1 MVTTPDAPRR
11 TSATDEGYATGLG
24 NRQVQ
29 MIAMGGAIGV
39 GLFLGVGGRMEQAG
53 PALILSYLL
62 CGAAAFFVMRALGEL
77 VLYKPVAGS
86 FVEYSREFIGP
97 WAGFAA
103 GWMYFINWAGA
114 GIAEIT
120 AAGIYI
126 GKWFPDFPQWLT
138 ALICL
143 VALLV
148 VNVLSVKLFGELEFW
163 FSVIKV
169 LAIVSFLAVGLAL
182 VVTASDVGGT
192 TAGPHNLV
200 DHGGFMPNGL
210 PLVLMS
216 LQGVMFAYASLE
228 MVGIAAG
235 ESKDPAKVMPKA
247 INSVV
252 WRIGVFY
259 VGSVLLLCM
268 VMPWTS
274 YNGDQ
279 SPFVTVF
286 SSLGVPWAGDLMNFV
301 VLTAALSS
309 CNSGLYSTGRILRS
323 LAQRGEAPSFTER
336 MNSRRAPYGAVLFT
350 GAVFLVGVLLNYV
363 VPKDAFDIA
372 TSISSLGVIAT
383 WAALLY
389 AQTRLRS
396 RARRGDLE
404 RPGYRM
410 PGSPWTNW
418 VVLGFLGLIVVL
430 AGFSEETAVRWS
442 FYAVPVLVVAIA
454 AGWWAVRGRASSS

>member
-1 MVTTPDAPRR
+1 MSALITEGRPLVTTPDAPRR

-228 MVGIAAG
+228 MVGIAGGG
-235 ESKDPAKVMPKA
+235 EPRTPPRSCPRRSTAW
-247 INSVV
+247 S
-252 WRIGVFY
+252 G
-259 VGSVLLLCM
+259 GSASS
-268 VMPWTS
+268 TS
-274 YNGDQ
+274 ARCCCCAWSCRG
-279 SPFVTVF
+279 PPT
-286 SSLGVPWAGDLMNFV
+286 
-301 VLTAALSS
+301 TA
-309 CNSGLYSTGRILRS
+309 T
-323 LAQRGEAPSFTER
+323 
-336 MNSRRAPYGAVLFT
+336 
-350 GAVFLVGVLLNYV
+350 
-363 VPKDAFDIA
+363 
-372 TSISSLGVIAT
+372 
-383 WAALLY
+383 
-389 AQTRLRS
+389 
-396 RARRGDLE
+396 RARSSRS
-404 RPGYRM
+404 
-410 PGSPWTNW
+410 SP
-418 VVLGFLGLIVVL
+418 
-430 AGFSEETAVRWS
+430 ASAC
-442 FYAVPVLVVAIA
+442 
-454 AGWWAVRGRASSS
+454 RGRAT

>member
-1 MVTTPDAPRR
+1 
-11 TSATDEGYATGLG
+11 
-24 NRQVQ
+24 
-29 MIAMGGAIGV
+29 
-39 GLFLGVGGRMEQAG
+39 
-53 PALILSYLL
+53 
-62 CGAAAFFVMRALGEL
+62 
-77 VLYKPVAGS
+77 
-86 FVEYSREFIGP
+86 
-97 WAGFAA
+97 
-103 GWMYFINWAGA
+103 
-114 GIAEIT
+114 
-120 AAGIYI
+120 
-126 GKWFPDFPQWLT
+126 
-138 ALICL
+138 
-143 VALLV
+143 
-148 VNVLSVKLFGELEFW
+148 
-163 FSVIKV
+163 
-169 LAIVSFLAVGLAL
+169 
-182 VVTASDVGGT
+182 
-192 TAGPHNLV
+192 
-200 DHGGFMPNGL
+200 
-210 PLVLMS
+210 
-216 LQGVMFAYASLE
+216 
-228 MVGIAAG
+228 
-235 ESKDPAKVMPKA
+235 
-247 INSVV
+247 
-252 WRIGVFY
+252 
-259 VGSVLLLCM
+259 
-268 VMPWTS
+268 
-274 YNGDQ
+274 
-279 SPFVTVF
+279 
-286 SSLGVPWAGDLMNFV
+286 MNFV